1 MIYYHLARDIEKT
14 GNYFENEISEN
25 PIHFVQQNEDNKFM
39 ITVEEN
45 MNDESERKESDCLS
59 NVPNP
64 GKGLSELTVHDVQQ
78 EWQKGWLYYEAIREL
93 VNESNTRFGP
103 MMLLNHGAMFFVVSS
118 NIFSIL
124 RWYCIDFSIETFCVA
139 LVDDTQ
145 QSNYIK

>member
-14 GNYFENEISEN
+14 GNYFENDISEN
-25 PIHFVQQNEDNKFM
+25 PIHYVQQNEDNKFM

-45 MNDESERKESDCLS
+45 MNDESERTETACLP
-59 NVPNP
+59 NVLDP
-64 GKGLSELTVHDVQQ
+64 GKGLSKPVHYVQQ

-124 RWYCIDFSIETFCVA
+124 RWYCIDFSIETFRAA

-145 QSNYIK
+145 QSNSIK

>member
-14 GNYFENEISEN
+14 GNYFENDISSEN
-25 PIHFVQQNEDNKFM
+25 PIHSVQQNENNKFM

-45 MNDESERKESDCLS
+45 MNDESERTETVSLP
-59 NVPNP
+59 NVLDP
-64 GKGLSELTVHDVQQ
+64 GKGLSQPVHYVQQ

-124 RWYCIDFSIETFCVA
+124 RWYCIDFSIETFRTA

-145 QSNYIK
+145 QSNSIK

>member
-1 MIYYHLARDIEKT
+1 
-14 GNYFENEISEN
+14 
-25 PIHFVQQNEDNKFM
+25 M

-45 MNDESERKESDCLS
+45 MNDESEHTETVCLP
-59 NVPNP
+59 NVLDP
-64 GKGLSELTVHDVQQ
+64 GKGLSESVHYVQQ